1 LPADQKI
8 IIFKTGG
15 QNMENMIY
23 RNFMCS
29 SLPMDDG
36 PLLPIPILPKE
47 MVSLDTNIKVH
58 KKGDETGDTE
68 EEGT

>member
-1 LPADQKI
+1 
-8 IIFKTGG
+8 
-15 QNMENMIY
+15 MENMIY

-47 MVSLDTNIKVH
+47 MVSLDTNVKVH